1 MSKFD
6 KKSMWIRADDSLAD
20 LYGMKL
26 LSNSHKG
33 SYVDCA
39 VLARVLE
46 VILGENEWQLIVR
59 EKGE

>member
-1 MSKFD
+1 
-6 KKSMWIRADDSLAD
+6 MWIRADDSLAD

-46 VILGENEWQLIVR
+46 DILGENEWQLIVR